1 MGWFQLISVPLWK
14 NNSSNRRPGIFL
26 IRYQSLLMLDR
37 GLEDIQR
44 GHKNF
49 RAVGGG
55 PLKFLSVKQ
64 GAMKTKQI

>member
-1 MGWFQLISVPLWK
+1 MGWYEAISVPPWK

-26 IRYQSLLMLDR
+26 IRYQSLSMLDR

-44 GHKNF
+44 DHKNF

-55 PLKFLSVKQ
+55 
-64 GAMKTKQI
+64 KTEILECKTSGHEN